1 MKRNNFQRIRALGL
15 VSMAALAQAGL
26 VTPALAND
34 AASASS
40 PADGRDIGRITGV
53 VVRADGTFASGAQV
67 HIDSSQS
74 VAVADSSGQ
83 FSFDDV
89 PPGPRTVTVTYVGS
103 PNTSQDVTI
112 VPGQPAKLRIVLSAS
127 GGGAGNDIVVT
138 GSRPIAESQETA
150 LQLKRASNSIIDVLS
165 SDSLGQYSDQN
176 VAEAVTR
183 LPGIAAQ
190 RDQGRARYVSIQG
203 APNQWTT
210 LSIGGVNVVSPEGRQ
225 ARFDT
230 IPSELASRIV
240 VKKEVTPDMPGETIS
255 GNIDIIPRSPFD
267 YPHTK
272 VLLDGAYGFNQL
284 GGGKQYNVGGVFSTR
299 FAHDTLGVLLTASRE
314 AGDSVTDNYEIS
326 WASVAD
332 KGDNRTQ
339 VWAKTYTDKF
349 YRVKRATT
357 SYSGRLEWQPNADN
371 KIYFSSVFTE
381 FDDAQLENKYQ
392 FAFSDAA
399 AGYTNV
405 ALGNT
410 PMKGLET
417 GVGLKSSEDSDD
429 DIERIFSNTLAGDHN
444 LGSWR
449 IKWSANYSRSDKI
462 ARPPFGTDWANSK
475 TPTARPSVAYDF
487 SDPSKPKIGLF
498 TTVAN
503 PGGGFSAGSPKS
515 SISPTELALTSFSR
529 EDGLDRTDAY
539 TGKFDID
546 RDVLLFGAST
556 TFRFGGEYDRR
567 TKTSQNNLSY
577 TAEAADIKAAG
588 FPVPTQGDIAIDT
601 PYKGGRD
608 LSYTFQYFS
617 NSATEALM
625 DKYIASG
632 VATIDEDNIKTS
644 NYWVREQIFAGYVM
658 GTTSFSW
665 GNIIYGAR
673 VEHVENEGTAMVKG
687 DAGYADVMT
696 KSSQTLV
703 FPSFHMNWNINHD
716 MKLRFSLNTGAA
728 RPEYST
734 LRPNFSIDDEEE
746 TISGGN
752 PDAKPERS
760 KGVNLAYE
768 WYMPSTGFFTVS
780 GYYKKLSDVLFDY
793 TAQEFGSDILNS
805 GGIDRSIYAY
815 STTVNGGSGS
825 IKGVEIGY
833 RQPLSVLFHAIGL
846 HGWIDGFGVETNV
859 TFNQSKAETPDNRN
873 VPVQGASARLFNL
886 SGYYEKYGIS
896 ARVNYTY
903 RSKYLDSLGDAAG
916 DEYWA
921 ANGRL
926 DASVQYALS
935 PRLQVYFQANNL
947 TNEPGIRYVGIF
959 ARQAEHEVFGRKF
972 LWGLRANF

>member
-1 MKRNNFQRIRALGL
+1 MKRNNLHRIKSLGL

-26 VTPALAND
+26 TMPVSAKDAGP
-34 AASASS
+34 AASSAE
-40 PADGRDIGRITGV
+40 GRDAGRVTGV
-53 VVRADGTFASGAQV
+53 VVRADGAFASGAQV
-67 HIDSSQS
+67 RIDSSQS

-89 PPGPRTVTVTYVGS
+89 PAGAHTVTVTYVGS
-103 PNTSQDVTI
+103 SSTSQEVTI
-112 VPGQPAKLRIVLSAS
+112 VPGRPARLRIVLSVGEQA
-127 GGGAGNDIVVT
+127 AGSDIVVT
-138 GSRPIAESQETA
+138 GSRPIAESQEAA
-150 LQLKRASNSIIDVLS
+150 LQLKKASNSIIDVLS

-240 VKKEVTPDMPGETIS
+240 VKKEVTPDMPGETIA

-272 VLLDGAYGFNQL
+272 ILLDGAYGFNEL
-284 GGGKQYNVGGVFSTR
+284 GEGKQYNVGGVFSTR
-299 FAHDTLGVLLTASRE
+299 FAHDTLGILLTASRE

-332 KGDNRTQ
+332 KGDDKTQ
-339 VWAKTYTDKF
+339 DWAKNYTDKF
-349 YRVKRATT
+349 YRVQRSTT
-357 SYSGRLEWQPNADN
+357 SYSGRLEWRPDADN
-371 KIYFSSVFTE
+371 KLSFSSVFTE
-381 FDDAQLENKYQ
+381 FDDKQLENKYQ
-392 FAFSDAA
+392 FIFSDAA
-399 AGYTNV
+399 AGYANV
-405 ALGNT
+405 GLGNT
-410 PMKGLET
+410 PMQGLET
-417 GVGLKSSEDSDD
+417 GVGIKSSEDSDN
-429 DIERIFSNTLAGDHN
+429 DIQRIFSNTLSGEHN

-449 IKWSANYSRSDKI
+449 IKWSGNFTRSDKI
-462 ARPPFGTDWANSK
+462 ARPPFGTDWANAK
-475 TPTARPSVAYDF
+475 TPTARPSIAYDF
-487 SDPSKPKIGLF
+487 SDPSNPKINLF

-503 PGGGFSAGSPKS
+503 ADKTYSAGAAKT

-546 RDVLLFGAST
+546 RDVELFGTST

-567 TKTSQNNLSY
+567 TKTSRNNLTY
-577 TAEAADIKAAG
+577 TAEPGDIQAAG
-588 FPVPTQGDIAIDT
+588 FDVPTQGDLAIDT

-608 LSYTFQYFS
+608 LSYGFQYFS
-617 NSATEALM
+617 NSAIQDLM

-632 VATIDEDNIKTS
+632 AATIDEDNIKTS
-644 NYWVREQIFAGYVM
+644 NYWVREQIYAGYAM

-665 GNIIYGAR
+665 GNIVYGAR
-673 VEHVENEGTAMVKG
+673 IEHVENEGTAMVNG
-687 DAGYADVMT
+687 DNGYENVST
-696 KSSQTLV
+696 SSSQTLV
-703 FPSFHMNWNINHD
+703 FPSFHVNWNIHHD
-716 MKLRFSLNTGAA
+716 MKLRLSLNTGAA

-734 LRPNFSIDDEEE
+734 LRPNFEINDEEE
-746 TISGGN
+746 AISGGN

-793 TAQEFGSDILNS
+793 TEQEFGSDILNS
-805 GGIDRSIYAY
+805 GGIDRSLYEY
-815 STTVNGGSGS
+815 STTINGGSGS
-825 IKGVEIGY
+825 IRGVEIGY

-846 HGWIDGFGVETNV
+846 HGWIDGFGVEANA
-859 TFNQSKAETPDNRN
+859 TFNKSKAETPDKRE
-873 VPVQGASARLFNL
+873 VPVQGASPRLFNL

-926 DASVQYALS
+926 DASVQYAVN

-959 ARQAEHEVFGRKF
+959 AQQAEHEVFGRKF

>member
-1 MKRNNFQRIRALGL
+1 MKSNRSKYIRSLGL
-15 VSMAALAQAGL
+15 VSMVALAQGVAA
-26 VTPALAND
+26 PALARD
-34 AASASS
+34 AGPAASA
-40 PADGRDIGRITGV
+40 ADGRDAGRITGI

-67 HIDSSQS
+67 HIDSSDRI
-74 VAVADSSGQ
+74 AVTDSSGQ

-89 PPGPRTVTVTYVGS
+89 PAGAHTVTVSYVGS
-103 PNTSQDVTI
+103 PNASQELTV
-112 VPGQPAKLRIVLSAS
+112 VSGQPATVRIALSAGEQA
-127 GGGAGNDIVVT
+127 GGSEIVVT
-138 GSRPIAESQETA
+138 GARPIAESQEAA
-150 LQLKRASNSIIDVLS
+150 LQLKKASNSIIDVLS

-183 LPGIAAQ
+183 LPGVAAQ

-230 IPSELASRIV
+230 IPSELAARIV
-240 VKKEVTPDMPGETIS
+240 VKKEVTPDMPGETIA

-272 VLLDGAYGFNQL
+272 ILLDGAYGFNEL

-299 FAHDTLGVLLTASRE
+299 FAHDTLGVLLTASHE

-326 WASVAD
+326 WASAAD
-332 KGDNRTQ
+332 KGDNKTQ
-339 VWAKTYTDKF
+339 VWAKNFTDKF

-357 SYSGRLEWQPNADN
+357 SYSGRLEWRPDADN

-392 FAFSDAA
+392 FVFSDAA

-417 GVGLKSSEDSDD
+417 GVGIKSSEDSDD
-429 DIERIFSNTLAGDHN
+429 DIQRIFSNTLAGDHN
-444 LGSWR
+444 LGNWR
-449 IKWSANYSRSDKI
+449 IKWFANYSRSDKI
-462 ARPPFGTDWANSK
+462 ARPPFGTDWANAK
-475 TPTARPSVAYDF
+475 TPTARPTIAYDF
-487 SDPSKPKIGLF
+487 SDPSKPKLDLYM
-498 TTVAN
+498 TVAN
-503 PGGGFSAGSPKS
+503 PAGGYMAGAPKS
-515 SISPTELALTSFSR
+515 YISTTELGLTSFSR

-546 RDVLLFGAST
+546 RDVELFGTST

-567 TKTSQNNLSY
+567 TKTSENNLSY
-577 TAEAADIKAAG
+577 TAEPGDIQAAG
-588 FPVPTQGDIAIDT
+588 FAVPTQDTIAIGT

-608 LSYTFQYFS
+608 LSYTFKYFS
-617 NSATEALM
+617 NSATKALM

-632 VATIDEDNIKTS
+632 AATIDEDNIKTS
-644 NYWVREQIFAGYVM
+644 NYWVREQILAGYAM
-658 GTTSFSW
+658 GTTSFAW
-665 GNIIYGAR
+665 GNVIYGAR
-673 VEHVENEGTAMVKG
+673 VEHVENEGTAMVEG
-687 DAGYADVMT
+687 DNGFAPVTT

-703 FPSFHMNWNINHD
+703 FPSLHVNWNITRD

-728 RPEYST
+728 RPEYSL
-734 LRPNFSIDDEEE
+734 LRPNFSIDDPEE

-752 PDAKPERS
+752 PDARPERS

-780 GYYKKLSDVLFDY
+780 GYYKKLTDVLFDY
-793 TAQEFGSDILNS
+793 TAQEFGSDVLNS
-805 GGIDRSIYAY
+805 GGIDRSLYEY

-825 IKGVEIGY
+825 IRGIEIGY
-833 RQPLSVLFHAIGL
+833 RQPLGVLFHAIGL
-846 HGWIDGFGVETNV
+846 RGWIDGFGIETNV
-859 TFNQSKAETPDNRN
+859 TFNKSKAETPDNRE
-873 VPVQGASARLFNL
+873 VPLQGASPRLFNL

-921 ANGRL
+921 SNGRL
-926 DASVQYALS
+926 DASVQYAVN
-935 PRLQVYFQANNL
+935 PRLQLYFEANNL
-947 TNEPGIRYVGIF
+947 TNEPGIRYVGTF
-959 ARQAEHEVFGRKF
+959 AHQAEHETFGRKF